1 MPARG
6 SWGKGKLALEEARVE
21 LRRSQR
27 YSYQRRERDN
37 EGHYRWSHTSD
48 VEHTAIET
56 VRLLG
61 TGELAAGQF
70 FEHYLSFILPE
81 DAAPSGDAGLL
92 DTGWSLQLILNRR
105 RAIDVNAGTSF
116 QVLAPAA
123 QSSARIATQARS
135 STADRCAV
143 LPEIP
148 SRDIQAG
155 ATIAGTIIVFAR
167 QPVEARQVRV
177 ELVRVEATEPR
188 AVSSP
193 TRGRNDSTTVVKQTI
208 ATGGTLPVGTP
219 WGFPF
224 TLTVPPDA
232 HPTAFTATRNGAVA
246 PARHRR
252 PQPRGRLF
260 GRDRDQYLQWPVAIV
275 TATTIAEREAHSGT
289 RHCSARAAGRRWT
302 LKSPPKRRRNA

>member
-1 MPARG
+1 M
-6 SWGKGKLALEEARVE
+6 
-21 LRRSQR
+21 
-27 YSYQRRERDN
+27 
-37 EGHYRWSHTSD
+37 
-48 VEHTAIET
+48 
-56 VRLLG
+56 
-61 TGELAAGQF
+61 
-70 FEHYLSFILPE
+70 
-81 DAAPSGDAGLL
+81 
-92 DTGWSLQLILNRR
+92 
-105 RAIDVNAGTSF
+105 
-116 QVLAPAA
+116 APAA

-167 QPVEARQVRV
+167 QPAEARQVRV

-232 HPTAFTATRNGAVA
+232 HPTAFT
-246 PARHRR
+246 
-252 PQPRGRLF
+252 PRGTVRWLLRGIIDRSLAEDYSGEIEINIYNGPSLIPSPPPPSPS
-260 GRDRDQYLQWPVAIV
+260 GRDRASDVVAQGQPAEV
-275 TATTIAEREAHSGT
+275 GAERSTDAAAATSEELLLEPGAKNPLEGKLFPLDQTVITLGRRETNTIVVPEQAVSRTHAEIRRDGASYLLRDLGSTSGT
-289 RHCSARAAGRRWT
+289 YLNGTPLVGDQRLRSGDLIELGPGVTFTVRAKELLR
-302 LKSPPKRRRNA
+302 